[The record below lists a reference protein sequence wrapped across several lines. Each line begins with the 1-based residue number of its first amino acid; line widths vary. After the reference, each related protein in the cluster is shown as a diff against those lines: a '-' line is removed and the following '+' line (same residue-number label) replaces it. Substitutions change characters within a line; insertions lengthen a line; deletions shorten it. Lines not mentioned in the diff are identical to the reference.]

1 MLVFYIFEI
10 ILNFHFNIFQME
22 LLVNNL
28 GDPNVY
34 FDLKFKKLVKKFADI
49 VFGQIV
55 WKSYRIVEN

>member
-1 MLVFYIFEI
+1 
-10 ILNFHFNIFQME
+10 ME